1 MILFFSHNVKLF
13 FSTFFKLFGKK
24 SLAKTLMPNFI
35 NLILFLNTRKF
46 FFLQSIEEK
55 ILKKSLA
62 KNFNAEFY

>member
-13 FSTFFKLFGKK
+13 FDFFLTFLKK
-24 SLAKTLMPNFI
+24 SKQKTLMPNFI

-46 FFLQSIEEK
+46 FLQSIEEK

-62 KNFNAEFY
+62 KTFNLSLVR